1 MGNMFTTDDYNIT
14 AIRARFPSLT
24 IKDNNINRIYLD
36 NPGGTQVCKTSL
48 DKIQDYLI
56 NNNANRGGF
65 FRTSIDTESIL
76 LEARR
81 AMSDF
86 LHADS
91 EREIVFGQ
99 NMTSLTFAIARSL
112 AKWIQTEHEIVVT
125 RLDHDGNISPWLQLA
140 DETGA
145 KIRWIDFNPK
155 DCTLD
160 LDDFEK
166 TITDKTKLVAI
177 GYASNSVGT
186 INPIKKIASMAH
198 SVGALV
204 FVDAVQYAPHAPID
218 VQELDA
224 DFLVCSPYKFFGPHQ
239 GVLWGKYELL
249 DRLPP
254 YKVRPAKNHPP
265 HKFETGTQSHEGQA
279 GTLGALEHI
288 EWIGR
293 QFGHRHASQF
303 PKLTN
308 RCLHMHCGMAAIKT
322 YEQKLSTHLIEGLQ
336 KISEVRIYGITEIQQ
351 LDKRVPTVSF
361 TLKGYDPRHIA
372 QIMGDKNIFVWDGHN
387 YAIET
392 MSQLG
397 LEKTGGMIRVGPAHY
412 NTIEELDQLLEV
424 LTESVVKH

>member
-1 MGNMFTTDDYNIT
+1 MFAADEYNIT
-14 AIRARFPSLT
+14 TIRAKFPSLT

-36 NPGGTQVCKTSL
+36 NPGGTQICKASL

-65 FRTSIDTESIL
+65 FRTSIDTETIL
-76 LEARR
+76 LETRR
-81 AMSDF
+81 AMSKF
-86 LHADS
+86 LNAAS

-99 NMTSLTFAIARSL
+99 NMTSLTFAISRSL
-112 AKWIQTEHEIVVT
+112 AKWIQTEDEIVVT

-160 LDDFEK
+160 LDDFKK

-239 GVLWGKYELL
+239 GVLWGKAELL
-249 DRLPP
+249 EKLKTD
-254 YKVRPAKNHPP
+254 
-265 HKFETGTQSHEGQA
+265 F
-279 GTLGALEHI
+279 
-288 EWIGR
+288 IG
-293 QFGHRHASQF
+293 
-303 PKLTN
+303 
-308 RCLHMHCGMAAIKT
+308 
-322 YEQKLSTHLIEGLQ
+322 
-336 KISEVRIYGITEIQQ
+336 
-351 LDKRVPTVSF
+351 LDT
-361 TLKGYDPRHIA
+361 
-372 QIMGDKNIFVWDGHN
+372 
-387 YAIET
+387 
-392 MSQLG
+392 
-397 LEKTGGMIRVGPAHY
+397 
-412 NTIEELDQLLEV
+412 
-424 LTESVVKH
+424 